1 MAKKNGTSA
10 FDDIL
15 ESIGTPEDREAL
27 LGIADRYPI
36 LKESVLRQADYSRN
50 LNELRGEVE
59 YANQWKAWEQENWDP
74 EHEMTRAEY
83 LKQQELDRLKAER
96 DDLERKM
103 LFGVLDTGD
112 DSVDQA
118 AFESKLAELENKFQS
133 RLAAKEKEF
142 IQYVQDRSN
151 LNATAFAELPR
162 LSVAHLQE
170 FGEVLDSKP
179 LLAEAVAKGNYD
191 LGAVYEQQIASRRQ
205 QRQQAEWEKKLA
217 DKEAEY
223 KAAIEAKDREANE
236 RIELLKGM
244 GQGSPTPSDSSP
256 SELGAFQRQ
265 YLGLGVSNDGVNRN
279 GIPDKAKLG
288 DGTIAAIAA
297 RNDFEKAAGRA

>member
-1 MAKKNGTSA
+1 
-10 FDDIL
+10 
-15 ESIGTPEDREAL
+15 
-27 LGIADRYPI
+27 
-36 LKESVLRQADYSRN
+36 
-50 LNELRGEVE
+50 
-59 YANQWKAWEQENWDP
+59 
-74 EHEMTRAEY
+74 
-83 LKQQELDRLKAER
+83 
-96 DDLERKM
+96 
-103 LFGVLDTGD
+103 
-112 DSVDQA
+112 
-118 AFESKLAELENKFQS
+118 
-133 RLAAKEKEF
+133 
-142 IQYVQDRSN
+142 
-151 LNATAFAELPR
+151 LPR